1 MLRKKLN
8 IFIVAVLISSCQE
21 INISKEVNYTLLL
34 DSLVQ
39 NQKSFLKDIDTT
51 LVNECIDKSA
61 ERIRLFNLD
70 KLDVFQK
77 DWIHHDKLAYQKI
90 EENFIHFN
98 HQLDSLLEE
107 LTFSKTQIGALK
119 EDLIHRHLNKTEFS
133 LYLSE
138 EQKMLGKLT
147 IQGDKL
153 KSTFTNNLAHFD
165 SLEYKLHGIFTQ
177 LNAIHI
183 KNGTFIKK

>member
-1 MLRKKLN
+1 MLKNKLN
-8 IFIVAVLISSCQE
+8 ILIVAVLISSCQE
-21 INISKEVNYTLLL
+21 INISKEVDYTLLL

-51 LVNECIDKSA
+51 LVNECLHKSA
-61 ERIRLFNLD
+61 ERIRLFDLD
-70 KLDVFQK
+70 NLDVFQK
-77 DWIHHDKLAYQKI
+77 DWIQHDKLAYQKI
-90 EENFIHFN
+90 EKNFMHFN
-98 HQLDSLLEE
+98 SQLDSLLKE
-107 LTFSKTQIGALK
+107 LTISKTQIGALK

-147 IQGDKL
+147 ILGDKL
-153 KSTFTNNLAHFD
+153 KSTFTKNLAHFD
-165 SLEYKLHGIFTQ
+165 SLEYKLHGIFIQ

-183 KNGTFIKK
+183 KNGNFIKN